1 MGILVTGGAGFIGS
15 HLSEKLI
22 AEGSEVAVLDSFVSS
37 KPENAP
43 KGAEIIKHD
52 ITKPLEP
59 RLLKGCETVFHLA
72 ADPSVRT
79 SAENA
84 RGNFQANVLGTFN
97 VLEAARAV
105 GVKKFVFTSTSTV
118 YGNAEMRPTPETYP
132 TAPISNYGASKL
144 AGEAYCASFAHTYG
158 IKSTVLRLANI
169 FGERSTHGVM
179 FDFYSK
185 LRKNPGRMEILGNGK
200 QSKSYLYV
208 SGCVSAILLAPE
220 KQDKIFDIFNV
231 GSEEQH
237 TVGEIAKLVSGE
249 MGLSPSFYYTGGEGG
264 WVGDVSGM
272 LLDVK
277 KLKSLGWKPNVS
289 FGQGV
294 SRYIKWLKA
303 NS

>member
-22 AEGSEVAVLDSFVSS
+22 AEGNEVAVLDSFVSS
-37 KPENAP
+37 KPENAQ

-59 RLLKGCETVFHLA
+59 RLLQGYETVFHLA
-72 ADPSVRT
+72 ADPSVRA

-97 VLEAARAV
+97 VLEAARAA

-118 YGNAEMRPTPETYP
+118 YGNAEMRPTPETHP

-158 IKSTVLRLANI
+158 MKSTVLRLANI
-169 FGERSTHGVM
+169 FGERGTHGVM

-208 SGCVSAILLAPE
+208 SDCISAILLAPE
-220 KQDKIFDIFNV
+220 KQGKIFDIFNV
-231 GSEEQH
+231 GTWEQH

-249 MGLSPSFYYTGGEGG
+249 MGLSPSFYYTGGEAG

-289 FGQGV
+289 FEQGV

-303 NS
+303 HF